1 MNSLTGKTLFILI
14 LLGLIITVGFIGL
27 VNHRLA
33 KVFDEQKFNYAQQI
47 ARSFNAVIQTLPTNH
62 SLQPLIK
69 NLSQESE
76 IKLIAVLGNN
86 PLQIV
91 ASTATE
97 WINKSATRVH
107 DSYLM
112 QGLRET
118 LETKLP
124 YRVYRKD
131 IQQYCFSFPIQLN
144 RTDMAE
150 DAILLVYLDALP
162 TRQIIHDFSLK
173 MGAWILGL
181 ISILIGFTYILL
193 YYFLLRPLHSLHH
206 LVDSRLAGKTE
217 GYATKFANDEMGTFA
232 DKLNQCLR
240 QTEQEFKQIR
250 KIATIADIHHAIV
263 ITDTDGF
270 IEWVNAGF
278 TLLTEYTLDEVKGKK
293 PGSFLRGPE
302 TDYRTATQMREAF
315 QQQQAFDVEIINYSK
330 TYRQYWV
337 EIHAQPVF
345 DEQGRLVSYFSIEID
360 ITARKRTENT
370 LQKNAIHLRHLIEKP
385 ADSLIVMDK
394 QDSMHY
400 VDTISD
406 MILGQQAKSL
416 INMIFSLPLKDE
428 NVLEHVSTPHPLIA
442 EVRTVETNWEGET
455 FHFASLRNIT
465 DKHNEIIK
473 YENDVRYRAAIE
485 ATDTGLVIVDMNG
498 VVLEANVEYL
508 RLTGRKKM
516 EDVIGNSVLD
526 WTTIYDQERNTLAL
540 RICLD
545 KGFLKNFDVDYLTP
559 DGKVISIEVNAK
571 VINVKGEIRIL
582 ALCWEMIEYTHTRR
596 PFYQTTDFLYS
607 VINALPVFV
616 FVKEVPSHHFVLW
629 SALGE
634 QLFQRSAID
643 LLGKADYEVFS
654 ERQQLDFFWQHDA
667 EIVTYRKPFEF
678 PEYFILETA
687 TGERYFHVMKLPMLD
702 KQENPQFI
710 LGVLREITPEYREP
724 SIE

>member
-1 MNSLTGKTLFILI
+1 
-14 LLGLIITVGFIGL
+14 
-27 VNHRLA
+27 
-33 KVFDEQKFNYAQQI
+33 
-47 ARSFNAVIQTLPTNH
+47 
-62 SLQPLIK
+62 
-69 NLSQESE
+69 
-76 IKLIAVLGNN
+76 
-86 PLQIV
+86 
-91 ASTATE
+91 
-97 WINKSATRVH
+97 
-107 DSYLM
+107 
-112 QGLRET
+112 
-118 LETKLP
+118 
-124 YRVYRKD
+124 
-131 IQQYCFSFPIQLN
+131 
-144 RTDMAE
+144 
-150 DAILLVYLDALP
+150 
-162 TRQIIHDFSLK
+162 
-173 MGAWILGL
+173 
-181 ISILIGFTYILL
+181 
-193 YYFLLRPLHSLHH
+193 
-206 LVDSRLAGKTE
+206 
-217 GYATKFANDEMGTFA
+217 
-232 DKLNQCLR
+232 
-240 QTEQEFKQIR
+240 
-250 KIATIADIHHAIV
+250 
-263 ITDTDGF
+263 
-270 IEWVNAGF
+270 
-278 TLLTEYTLDEVKGKK
+278 
-293 PGSFLRGPE
+293 
-302 TDYRTATQMREAF
+302 
-315 QQQQAFDVEIINYSK
+315 
-330 TYRQYWV
+330 
-337 EIHAQPVF
+337 
-345 DEQGRLVSYFSIEID
+345 
-360 ITARKRTENT
+360 
-370 LQKNAIHLRHLIEKP
+370 
-385 ADSLIVMDK
+385 
-394 QDSMHY
+394 
-400 VDTISD
+400 
-406 MILGQQAKSL
+406 
-416 INMIFSLPLKDE
+416 
-428 NVLEHVSTPHPLIA
+428 
-442 EVRTVETNWEGET
+442 
-455 FHFASLRNIT
+455 
-465 DKHNEIIK
+465 
-473 YENDVRYRAAIE
+473 
-485 ATDTGLVIVDMNG
+485 MNG